1 MCIRDSF
8 YSYGCAGTTN
18 AIPWRFPVNVAY
30 TETMDGTSVYSF
42 TDAGV
47 GGYTYSTATN
57 GPLCNSAIASFTYQY
72 GSDFANDHWNYL
84 NSYQYYDSAANLLYS
99 EQRVQS
105 QRQAGDV
112 TYFSNLYQCRYWN
125 APPYCNYPPANYY
138 TWNSS
143 GQSTFGTLIPVGS
156 TWVPSVATQDA
167 GGNIFSGSISVPLS
181 SYQNTFSQPNSC
193 NTYGPDGNGYTYYY
207 CRSSNYNFAQIFG
220 AVSN

>member
-1 MCIRDSF
+1 
-8 YSYGCAGTTN
+8 
-18 AIPWRFPVNVAY
+18 VAV
-30 TETMDGTSVYSF
+30 TEIMDGAAVYSF

-57 GPLCNSAIASFTYQY
+57 GSVCNSAIASFTQQF
-72 GSDFANDHWNYL
+72 GSDYANDHLNYL
-84 NSYQYYDSAANLLYS
+84 NSYQYYDSAANLIFS
-99 EQRVQS
+99 EQEVQS
-105 QRQAGDV
+105 RRQAGDV
-112 TYFSNLYQCRYWN
+112 TYLSNTYQCTYWN
-125 APPYCNYPPANYY
+125 APPYCNNPPANYY

-181 SYQNTFSQPNSC
+181 SYQNTFSQPNLC
-193 NTYGPDGNGYTYYY
+193 NTYGPDGNGYTYQY
-207 CRSSNYNFAQIFG
+207 CRSYNYNFAQISG